1 MSVGGDDGRA
11 VERTALAWQRTA
23 LALATVSAV
32 GTRLAVDQLGPLAL
46 IGLLG
51 LPMAASVFVEC
62 RRQQRSASSDE
73 RRVRR
78 DGRGPS
84 ILALAVALVAL
95 IGIAAQ
101 MLGPAPAS

>member
-1 MSVGGDDGRA
+1 MSAGGDDGRA

-32 GTRLAVDQLGPLAL
+32 GTRLAVDRLGPLAL
-46 IGLLG
+46 VGLLG
-51 LPMAASVFVEC
+51 LPMSAWVFLEC
-62 RRQQRSASSDE
+62 RRQQRSMSSGD

-84 ILALAVALVAL
+84 ILTLAVALAAL
-95 IGIAAQ
+95 TEIAVH
-101 MLGPAPAS
+101 MLGPAPTS